1 MSKRTPMSRPRVDKY
16 SLYEAAVQCVDA
28 DLDFCERVY
37 ARANGAP
44 LRILREDFCA
54 TAAISCAFAARD
66 ASHLAIGVDLDAR
79 VLEQATRR
87 NLSPLDAK
95 TRSRVR
101 LLHANV
107 LEVTQPQ
114 VECVAALNFSYWVFK
129 RRADLVAYFKTA
141 CRSLR
146 PGGLLVLDAFG
157 GTDAS
162 KASTDRR
169 AIAATTVHDGTR
181 VPRFTYVWRQA
192 HFDAVSHDFLCHIDF
207 ELRDG
212 RTFKR
217 AFTYDWRLWTLAEL
231 RDALADAGFAESA
244 VYTDGWDEDEK
255 EGDGIYRKRVRVEN
269 DGVWIAYVVARK
281 AP

>member
-1 MSKRTPMSRPRVDKY
+1 MSKQAPVARTSVDKY

-28 DLDFCERVY
+28 DLDFCARVY
-37 ARANGAP
+37 RRANGEP

-54 TAAISCAFAARD
+54 TAAIACAFAARD
-66 ASHLAIGVDLDAR
+66 PSHLAIGVDLDPH
-79 VLEQATRR
+79 VLAQAVRR
-87 NLSPLDAK
+87 NLRPLDAQ

-101 LLHANV
+101 LMHANV
-107 LEVTQPQ
+107 LEVSRPL

-141 CRSLR
+141 FRSLR

-157 GTDAS
+157 GTDALKES
-162 KASTDRR
+162 VDRR
-169 AIAATTVHDGTR
+169 VIAASTVHDGTH

-192 HFDAVSHDFLCHIDF
+192 RFDAVTHDFLCHIDF
-207 ELRDG
+207 ELRGG
-212 RTFKR
+212 RTIKS

-231 RDALADAGFAESA
+231 RDALAEAGFDESA

-255 EGDGIYRKRVRVEN
+255 EGDGVYRKRKLVEN

-281 AP
+281 AR